1 MLAFLSEFLGFA
13 ALCAA
18 VDGLWFPLQV
28 CLTDWLTAD
37 GPLAEAFLAESE
49 LTWTFLYGFESMF
62 DLSSSELDV

>member
-1 MLAFLSEFLGFA
+1 MLAFLIELLCFA
-13 ALCAA
+13 ALCAI

-37 GPLAEAFLAESE
+37 GALVEAFLAESE
-49 LTWTFLYGFESMF
+49 LTWTFLYGFGSMF